1 VGEHDSKED
10 CLATLHLVRAKIEN
24 DEEIKKKD
32 FIVLR
37 EIEEA
42 KKSVAIVDYAI
53 DYVQLL

>member
-1 VGEHDSKED
+1 MGEHDSKED